1 MKYTYPEINTF
12 TPRPVAPL
20 WKFQRGWRGWI
31 ARKLHQWGWYNAVV
45 ELPTR
50 KLIEFVVTDQLR
62 RTLIMHVDTSRALH
76 QDIDRIVM
84 GWNQVNEFAELVSD
98 GRLMPIVDVAEL
110 RVRGYPVQL
119 VPHFDGIL
127 VIPKLKEPT

>member
-1 MKYTYPEINTF
+1 MDRPK
-12 TPRPVAPL
+12 TPPVGL
-20 WKFQRGWRGWI
+20 VQRC
-31 ARKLHQWGWYNAVV
+31 
-45 ELPTR
+45 
-50 KLIEFVVTDQLR
+50 R
-62 RTLIMHVDTSRALH
+62 RTPNT